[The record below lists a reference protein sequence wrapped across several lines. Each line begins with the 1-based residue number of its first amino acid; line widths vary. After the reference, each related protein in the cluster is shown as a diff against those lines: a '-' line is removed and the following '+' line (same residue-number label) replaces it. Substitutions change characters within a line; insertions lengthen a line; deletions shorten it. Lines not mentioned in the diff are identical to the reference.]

1 MPAATKPM
9 RQDLYFE
16 QPPGTPIGI
25 KGAYLDGSNTFVEV
39 ALQDSPIVG
48 GYLANAN
55 IQNCFVMTST
65 MDNTNTVDGALI
77 VNAPISTSVIDFS
90 EVKNTVIRA
99 SCTIEAQVTG
109 LAAPQLSY
117 SVPGDFDSLDEC
129 LAYLQ
134 TNRTYSHR
142 VTINVDP
149 SYDTDINLNGVN
161 LPYVGISVNNYM
173 DTTVNIVTT
182 YTGVGGSSG
191 NYSLSFS
198 TALAHGLSPGSK
210 IRISPSDATSKSGA
224 YWCVAGV
231 YAVASTPTTTTFTV
245 VNKSRIAAFP
255 ALTCVM
261 PSFEKHTTQPTP
273 YTTPIYMTN
282 CNMWGIYGAYT
293 PALVIDGCDLFEVAR
308 ITCIDSVQPTSISVK
323 NSTIK
328 NFQYVYDMNGGGMKF
343 NNSNVGG
350 VEEVAV
356 VGSAAGFSAY
366 NNSKISV
373 LTLTSGNVNS
383 PLISF
388 GNGNVGILIEDSSLY
403 NIGET
408 SDNAVF
414 SRGNSVFDFRAKGD
428 GYIKAT
434 GTPTAS
440 STFSPSVNAL
450 GNGRS
455 FIRTL

>member
-1 MPAATKPM
+1 MSATKPI

-16 QPPGTPIGI
+16 QPTGTPIGI

-39 ALQDSPIVG
+39 SLQDSPIVG

-55 IQNCFVMTST
+55 IQTCFMMTST
-65 MDNTNTVDGALI
+65 IDNTNTVDGAIL
-77 VNAPISTSVIDFS
+77 VNTPISTSVIDFS
-90 EVKNTVIRA
+90 EVKNTVIRS

-109 LAAPQLSY
+109 LASPALSY
-117 SVPGDFDSLDEC
+117 NVPGDFSSLDEC
-129 LAYLQ
+129 LTYLQ

-142 VTINVDP
+142 VNINVDP
-149 SYDTDINLNGVN
+149 SYDTEISLNGVN
-161 LPYVGISVNNYM
+161 LPYVGISVNGHM
-173 DTTVNIVTT
+173 DTAVNTVTT
-182 YTGVGGSSG
+182 YTGVSGSSG

-198 TALAHGLSPGSK
+198 TALAHGLVAGNK
-210 IRISPSDATSKSGA
+210 IRISPSNATSKSGA

-231 YAVASTPTTTTFTV
+231 YSVASTPTTTTFTV
-245 VNKSRIAAFP
+245 VNKSRITAFP
-255 ALTCVM
+255 TLTCVV
-261 PSFEKHTTQPTP
+261 PSFEKHSTQPTP

-282 CNMWGIYGAYT
+282 CSMWGIYGAYT
-293 PALVIDGCDLFEVAR
+293 PALVLDGCDLFEVAR
-308 ITCIDSVQPTSISVK
+308 ITCIDSMQPTSITVK

-328 NFQYVYDMNGGGMKF
+328 NFQYVCDMNGGGIAF

-350 VEEVAV
+350 VKEIAV
-356 VGSAAGFSAY
+356 VGSATGFSAY

-373 LTLTSGNVNS
+373 LTLSTGNVNS
-383 PLISF
+383 PIISF

-408 SDNAVF
+408 SDSAVF

-440 STFSPSVNAL
+440 STFSPSVNSL